1 MKRVYSNQNK
11 NKKKRELRKLVLA
24 QLSKM
29 RKKLK
34 KEHPGMLERLGEVL
48 EANKKTSSE
57 LPQKRVSSD
66 DVKIDQ
72 DKNIEAVEKMLALK
86 EDSNPNFE
94 KAVKT
99 MLSNHKN

>member
-34 KEHPGMLERLGEVL
+34 KEHPGMLERLGEAI
-48 EANKKTSSE
+48 EANKKAPPKPT
-57 LPQKRVSSD
+57 PKRMNSGA
-66 DVKIDQ
+66 VKIDQ
-72 DKNIEAVEKMLALK
+72 EKNIEAVEKMLVLK
-86 EDSNPNFE
+86 DNNPKFE

-99 MLSNHKN
+99 MLSEHKN